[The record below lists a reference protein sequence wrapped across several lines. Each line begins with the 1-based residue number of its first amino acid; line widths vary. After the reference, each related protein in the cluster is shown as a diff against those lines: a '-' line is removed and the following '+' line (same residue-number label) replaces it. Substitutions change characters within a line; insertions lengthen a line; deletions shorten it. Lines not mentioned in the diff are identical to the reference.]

1 MSEDEGSPKGHRMRS
16 KRQSEPAVMLTRN
29 PVFTDD
35 YILDMAKKDLVN
47 LLKLKVKLNNIT
59 NSTHSAYHK
68 V

>member
-1 MSEDEGSPKGHRMRS
+1 MRS